1 MRKVLFPAA
10 AVAALLFIVSCAS
23 TPPQKPPEKP
33 PEKPVAGAPDAQMQ
47 EAKSLQQRVDAL
59 GLGDYD
65 AEDYAAANTAM
76 KAGQDSYGKDN
87 EASKT
92 SLEAAITGYKA
103 VIAKGGPLYLAKLQ
117 AQAEASKKAADDLKA
132 SVAVKDDYAKADG
145 TYRQALKEKDAGDI
159 ENAGKDFTGS
169 RDGFDAAAQAAQ
181 KKKDAAE
188 EALQAAKQDQKGSQQ
203 KAEDADKALKD
214 EGFTVG
220 VSGL

>member
-10 AVAALLFIVSCAS
+10 AAALLFIVSCAS
-23 TPPQKPPEKP
+23 TPPQKPQQP
-33 PEKPVAGAPDAQMQ
+33 PQTPVAGAPDAELSQ
-47 EAKSLQQRVDAL
+47 AKALQQRVDAI

-65 AEDYAAANTAM
+65 ADDYAAANTAM

-87 EASKT
+87 AASKT
-92 SLEAAITGYKA
+92 SLQSAIAGYNA

-117 AQAEASKKAADDLKA
+117 AQTEASKKAADDLKA
-132 SVAVKDDYAKADG
+132 SVAVKDDYAKANDQ
-145 TYRQALKEKDAGDI
+145 YNQALKEKDAGDI
-159 ENAGKDFTGS
+159 ESSGKDFTQS
-169 RDGFDAAAQAAQ
+169 RDAFDTVTQTAQ

-188 EALQAAKQDQKGSQQ
+188 QALQAAQQDQKGSQQ
-203 KAEDADKALKD
+203 KADDATKALKD